1 MTVRCDVAETL
12 RLMSAEH
19 ARRQAFRNGVVA
31 VVVEALVNYAGKV
44 TAVMTT
50 SDQRDDGGRGAAVT
64 GLLRRRWFIIGA
76 VCQQRS
82 P

>member
-1 MTVRCDVAETL
+1 MSFTTVRREIAETL
-12 RLMSAEH
+12 RKMNGEPAS
-19 ARRQAFRNGVVA
+19 RQAFRNGVVA

-64 GLLRRRWFIIGA
+64 GLLRRRWFTIGA
-76 VCQQRS
+76 VC
-82 P
+82 